1 LITAHARVASRV
13 ITPQWV
19 QEGGGVRLRR
29 SIGGYALDALDPFLL
44 FDHFESDEP
53 DDFMVGFPLH
63 PHRGIETVT
72 YVLAGQITHRDT
84 LGNVG
89 TVEECGL
96 EWMTAG
102 AGILHEEM
110 PRPRDGHMA
119 GFQLWVNLPAAQ
131 KMTPP
136 RYRNVAAGDVP
147 KIGLPGGAQV
157 RVLAGETAG
166 TQGAVRD
173 IIAGP
178 TYLDVRLYAAG
189 CFEHL
194 LPAEH
199 TAFAY
204 VLSGEGTV
212 GAGDQSDLTP
222 RLVVLEDGDGVH
234 AECDAQ
240 GLRFLLIAGAPLHEP
255 IARHGPFVMNT
266 RAEIEQALRDLR
278 EGTFAWSADADQADE
293 QPKGRVGK
301 GHGGG

>member
-1 LITAHARVASRV
+1 LIPAHARAASRL

-29 SIGGYALDALDPFLL
+29 SIGGFALDALDPFLL

-53 DDFMVGFPLH
+53 GDYIAGFPLH

-72 YVLAGQITHRDT
+72 YVLAGEITHRDT

-89 TVEECGL
+89 SVEQCGL

-119 GFQLWVNLPAAQ
+119 AFQLWVNLPAAL

-147 KIGLPGGAQV
+147 RISLPGGAQV

-166 TQGAVRD
+166 TQGAVHD
-173 IIAGP
+173 VAAGP
-178 TYLDVRLYAAG
+178 TYLDVRLDG
-189 CFEHL
+189 GGSFEHV

-204 VLSGEGTV
+204 VLSGDGTV
-212 GAGDQSDLTP
+212 GAGDQNDQAP
-222 RLVVLEDGDGVH
+222 RLVVLEDGDAAR
-234 AECDAQ
+234 AEAGPP

-255 IARHGPFVMNT
+255 VARHGPFVMNT

-278 EGTFAWSADADQADE
+278 AGTFAWSSSADQTGE
-293 QPKGRVGK
+293 EPKGHPGNGRS
-301 GHGGG
+301 GG